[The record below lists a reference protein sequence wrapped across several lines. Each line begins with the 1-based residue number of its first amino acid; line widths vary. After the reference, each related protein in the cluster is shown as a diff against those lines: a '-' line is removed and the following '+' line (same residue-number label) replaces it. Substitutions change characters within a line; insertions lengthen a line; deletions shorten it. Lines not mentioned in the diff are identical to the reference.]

1 MCHLMRPPVSP
12 EWITDV
18 RVLASGVRSTRRA
31 LGAAILLALA
41 GCARQ
46 PDPAPHRVDT
56 PVRLPDAASTIVVP
70 ISARLS
76 DLAAAIDDQVP
87 RALWSIDRVER
98 RCVPAQHVSVF
109 GAKLKILPDLSC
121 RIVGRVTRGA
131 ITLGGHG
138 DALRL
143 DLPVHAV
150 VSAQNIGGILRQET
164 ATGDARVH
172 ADIHLSVR
180 PDWTPVATMK
190 ISYDWTDAPGVTLFG
205 KRISFTDKADARLAG
220 VIAGLERDLPRELGK
235 VGARD
240 KVAAAWRQGFTSIML
255 NQDAPPVWLRLTP
268 QQLGFGGYRVADGR
282 LNLTASVLARTET
295 FVGPRPADPVPTP
308 LPALVRRVD
317 SPALAFQMP
326 VLADYRQLEPVLAR
340 ALGRLAR
347 KGIVIPRLGP
357 VDARFGTVTMYATDG
372 GRLAVG
378 VQVRATLQSGLFG
391 ATSGE
396 VWLTGLPYNAPN
408 SERIEIRDLTLTGS
422 TDSHSVNL
430 LLALFQTPAL
440 LDTIRNALTQD
451 FAKDYDRIL
460 GSARGAIA
468 ERRQGDF
475 VLAATITRVDHGR
488 VVPTG
493 SGLFLPLQANGTAAI
508 TYRPR

>member
-1 MCHLMRPPVSP
+1 MRSPVSP
-12 EWITDV
+12 ELIATV
-18 RVLASGVRSTRRA
+18 RAPASRVRSTRRA
-31 LGAAILLALA
+31 LGGALLLALA
-41 GCARQ
+41 GCARH
-46 PDPAPHRVDT
+46 PDPAPHQVDT

-87 RALWSIDRVER
+87 RALWSIDRVEP

-109 GAKLKILPDLSC
+109 GAKLKVLPDLSC
-121 RIVGRVTRGA
+121 RIVGRVTRGR

-138 DALRL
+138 DTLRL
-143 DLPVHAV
+143 DMPVHAV
-150 VSAQNIGGILRQET
+150 VSARDIGGIIKQQT
-164 ATGDARVH
+164 ATDDARVH

-180 PDWTPVATMK
+180 PDWTPAATMK

-205 KRISFTDKADARLAG
+205 KRISFTDKADAKLAG

-235 VGARD
+235 VDARD
-240 KVAAAWRQGFTSIML
+240 KVAAAWRQGFTSILL
-255 NQDAPPVWLRLTP
+255 NRDNPPVWLRITP

-308 LPALVRRVD
+308 LPSLARRID

-326 VLADYRQLEPVLAR
+326 VLADYAQLEPVLAR

-347 KGIVIPRLGP
+347 KGIVIPKLGP
-357 VDARFGTVTMYATDG
+357 VDARFGKVTMYATDG

-378 VQVRATLQSGLFG
+378 VQVRARLQSGVLG
-391 ATSGE
+391 DTSGE
-396 VWLTGLPYNAPN
+396 VWLTGVPYNAPS
-408 SERIEIRDLTLTGS
+408 SERIEIRDLQLTGN

-430 LLALFQTPAL
+430 LLALFRTPSL
-440 LDTIRNALTQD
+440 LDTIRDGLTQD
-451 FAKDYDRIL
+451 FAKDYARIL
-460 GSARGAIA
+460 GSARGAIK

-493 SGLFLPLQANGTAAI
+493 SGLFLPLQANGTATIA
-508 TYRPR
+508 YRPR